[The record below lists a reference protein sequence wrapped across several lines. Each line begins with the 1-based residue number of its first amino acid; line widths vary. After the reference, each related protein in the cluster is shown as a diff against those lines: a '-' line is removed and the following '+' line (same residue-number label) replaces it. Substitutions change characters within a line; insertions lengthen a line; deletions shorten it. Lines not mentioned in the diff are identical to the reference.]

1 MLKKIGYK
9 LMAEEHGPAALVRN
23 TVRAEQAGFDF
34 AAISD
39 HFFPWLDEQGHAPFA
54 WTVLGAAA
62 QATSHIGLMTAVTCP
77 IMRYHPAIVAQAA
90 ATLAVLSGD
99 RFVFGLGAG
108 ERLNEHVV
116 GEGWPG
122 IGERHERLSEAYDI
136 IKGLLDGSLTNYRGK
151 YFNLDNA
158 KLFDRPDRAPLIVGA
173 AGGPEAARL
182 AGRKAQGLI
191 VTEPN
196 AELIQAFKSAGGS
209 GPLYAEVPLC
219 YAASEDKAR
228 DIAHRYHRWSL
239 AGGPVMPEL
248 PDTETFAAASS
259 HITPDDVA
267 EEVSLGPEPEPHLK
281 AIREYIDAGYDHLIL
296 TQIGPEQDAFFAF
309 FERELRPALES

>member
-23 TVRAEQAGFDF
+23 AVRAEQAGFDF

-116 GEGWPG
+116 GQGWPG

-136 IKGLLDGSLTNYRGK
+136 IKGLLDASLTNYRGK
-151 YFNLDNA
+151 YFSLDNA
-158 KLFDRPDRAPLIVGA
+158 KLFDRPDRAPPLVGA

-182 AGRKAQGLI
+182 AGRKTQGLI
-191 VTEPN
+191 TTEPS
-196 AELIQAFKSAGGS
+196 ADLIAAFKSAGGS

-219 YAASEDKAR
+219 YAASEDEAR
-228 DIAHRYHRWSL
+228 RIAHRYSRWSL

-248 PDTETFAAASS
+248 PDTKAFEAASS

-267 EEVSLGPEPEPHLK
+267 EEVSLGPSPEPHLK
-281 AIREYIDAGYDHLIL
+281 AIREYVDAGYDHLIL
-296 TQIGPEQDAFFAF
+296 SQIGPEQDAFFEF
-309 FERELRPALES
+309 FERELRPALAS